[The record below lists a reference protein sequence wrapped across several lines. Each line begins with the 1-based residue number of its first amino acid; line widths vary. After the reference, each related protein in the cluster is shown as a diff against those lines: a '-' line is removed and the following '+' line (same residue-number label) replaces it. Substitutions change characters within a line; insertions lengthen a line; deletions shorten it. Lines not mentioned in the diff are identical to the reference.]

1 MFINCLS
8 INLFLMVSIEDI
20 KLPPHNLDAEKG
32 VLCGILMENELMY
45 VCEGITLIPEDFYNK
60 EHAFIYKAIRD
71 LWTSRKTIDVLTVAD
86 QLGKDDK
93 LDIIG
98 GTDYLYDISS
108 FLLSFTGADEYVNI
122 VKEKSI
128 LRNILKTS
136 QKIIGDVYDQK
147 ETMDILQMI
156 EKRVFD
162 LTQNNVSETVH
173 SIKDILNKRVE
184 DYMEMVD
191 DPDKIAATKVHS

>member
-1 MFINCLS
+1 
-8 INLFLMVSIEDI
+8 MVSLEDI

-45 VCEGITLIPEDFYNK
+45 VCEGKGLMPEDFYNK
-60 EHAFIYKAIRD
+60 EHTFIYKAIKD
-71 LWTSRKTIDVLTVAD
+71 LWTARKTIDVLTVSD
-86 QLGKDDK
+86 QLGRDDK

-98 GTDYLYDISS
+98 GTDYLYDVSS
-108 FLLSFTGADEYVNI
+108 FLLSFSGADEYVNI

-147 ETMDILQMI
+147 DTLNILETI

-162 LTQNNVSETVH
+162 LTQNNTSETVN
-173 SIKDILNKRVE
+173 SIKEILDSRVE

-191 DPDKIAATKVHS
+191 HPEKLAEKKVHSGYP